1 MQVFMQGIMGVLLVF
16 SAVQDIIKKKIW
28 LWVIILGAVLIGICI
43 PFNHNVTLLDRL
55 GGLLIG
61 LSVVLLSKV
70 TRGKI
75 GMGDGL
81 ILCVTGLGLGF
92 WGNMELLFAALF
104 AAALISI
111 FLLAFRLADRKKSI
125 PFVPFLL
132 LGFVVTLFYK
142 W

>member
-16 SAVQDIIKKKIW
+16 SAVQDIIRKKIW
-28 LWVIILGAVLIGICI
+28 LWVIIMGAVLIGICI
-43 PFNHNVTLLDRL
+43 PFNQNLTLQDRL

-61 LSVVLLSKV
+61 LGVVILSKA

-81 ILCVTGLGLGF
+81 LLCVTGLGLGF
-92 WGNMELLFAALF
+92 WANMELFFVALF
-104 AAALISI
+104 AAALICAI
-111 FLLAFRLADRKKSI
+111 LLAFRLADRKKSI

-142 W
+142 F

>member
-1 MQVFMQGIMGVLLVF
+1 MQVFIQGIMGVLLTF
-16 SAVQDIIKKKIW
+16 SAVQDILKKKIW
-28 LWVIILGAVLIGICI
+28 LWVIILGAVLVCICI
-43 PFNHNVTLLDRL
+43 PFNQNFTLPDRF

-61 LSVVLLSKV
+61 LSVVLLSKA

-75 GMGDGL
+75 GVGDGL

-92 WGNMELLFAALF
+92 WGNMELFFAALF
-104 AAALISI
+104 AAALVSI
-111 FLLAFRLADRKKSI
+111 FLLVFRLADRKKSI